1 MIWVSLQ
8 SESPWQRND
17 AITFFI
23 CLCFS
28 LYQVFF
34 NKSLKDVCT
43 CHKCFYYGKVWT
55 ISLRVF
61 GNEVLRIIK
70 TLKPHGENI
79 HSYPH
84 FPFFHRSF
92 IYRKAFLYMAVN
104 CGKFENIPVPA
115 ALLTVNIL
123 ITHKGCIS
131 LLHQGTV
138 CLALLIRRICTDR
151 AGILDNPQKT

>member
-1 MIWVSLQ
+1 MIWVLLQ

-104 CGKFENIPVPA
+104 CGKFENID
-115 ALLTVNIL
+115 NEFE
-123 ITHKGCIS
+123 
-131 LLHQGTV
+131 
-138 CLALLIRRICTDR
+138 TDSE
-151 AGILDNPQKT
+151 GEDDE